1 VEEEGNGMEELEQ
14 GCIIGGNGKE
24 GEKKMKERKR
34 RSEHPKGLR
43 GNK

>member
-24 GEKKMKERKR
+24 GEMKREGKEKKM
-34 RSEHPKGLR
+34 
-43 GNK
+43 